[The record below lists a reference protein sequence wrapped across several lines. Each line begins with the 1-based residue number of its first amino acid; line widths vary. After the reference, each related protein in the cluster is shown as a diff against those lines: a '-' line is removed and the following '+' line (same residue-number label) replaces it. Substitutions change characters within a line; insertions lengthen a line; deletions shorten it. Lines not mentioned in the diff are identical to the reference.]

1 MAAEVGIHDYM
12 MLQDAR
18 WTFFYSPQKL
28 FDGPMGLGKVQ
39 RAQYDAVEAREEEG
53 ISIEVEAQTGG
64 QQSEAGIVHLRPSA
78 LT

>member
-18 WTFFYSPQKL
+18 WTFFYSPRRL

-39 RAQYDAVEAREEEG
+39 RAQSQV
-53 ISIEVEAQTGG
+53 EVEVFGSRSTTRFWQLAECVSDPRGSSDG
-64 QQSEAGIVHLRPSA
+64 VEK
-78 LT
+78 